1 MKTPLIALVVAVAR
15 NGVIGRD
22 QALTWR
28 LRDDLALFKQTTLGH
43 PVVMGRKTMEALG
56 CKPLPGRANLV
67 VSSNPVAA
75 EGFTG
80 YNSLEAALAAAAAA
94 PGGEVV
100 CVIGGGQSYRQGRPV
115 ADVVYMSRVEAEPEG
130 DTTFPDLDPHAWALA
145 ESTPYPQS
153 ERNDHAF
160 AWQVWRRVQP

>member
-1 MKTPLIALVVAVAR
+1 MAKHNVVLVVAAAR

-22 QALTWR
+22 QALPWR

-56 CKPLPGRANLV
+56 QKPLPGRANLV
-67 VSSNPVAA
+67 VSRNPVTA

-80 YNSLEAALAAAAAA
+80 YTSLEAALEAAVAA

-100 CVIGGGQSYRQGRPV
+100 CVIGGGQIYRQALPL
-115 ADVVYMSRVEAEPEG
+115 ADVVYKSLVDAEPDG
-130 DTTFPDLDPHAWALA
+130 DTTFPDLEADAWALA
-145 ESTPYPQS
+145 ESTAYPQN

-160 AWQVWRRVQP
+160 TWQVWRRVRA